1 MLLQC
6 IMLPSG
12 ASSKKPG
19 KSQKT
24 RLRTIANGLRKIHID
39 EEVKIALT
47 LSLERFSY
55 SDQKGLFCVPL
66 AFSKMCFRADA
77 FNIHAPL

>member
-1 MLLQC
+1 MLSQG

-24 RLRTIANGLRKIHID
+24 RLRSVPNGLRKIHID
-39 EEVKIALT
+39 EEVKIALS

-55 SDQKGLFCVPL
+55 SEQKGLFRLPPTCDDTHL
-66 AFSKMCFRADA
+66 WSDA
-77 FNIHAPL
+77 V